1 MIVPNHGINMAGW
14 PKRECRSIDEPN
26 RLILS
31 QEVEDEYREAIF
43 RPKFDRFA
51 SVDRRRRILDIVV
64 FAAEKVEPSEA
75 VRECRDPKDNNYPWP
90 EVQTSLAAETC
101 ATCFRCIR
109 ARHSDPVSSAWPRSY
124 FRRSLSQRPRFNR
137 IRHQPRIGGCG
148 RKFPQHHC
156 ERVSACRSIPRTLPF
171 GWRGPRRNSVTSLSE
186 MNGAGVITS
195 IKTGNPGLAW
205 YVRKSGRSGSPVET
219 EAT

>member
-64 FAAEKVEPSEA
+64 FAAEKVEPSVA
-75 VRECRDPKDNNYPWP
+75 GGADVIVSRDVRHLLSMHPGAAFRPCLVSMAAILFPA
-90 EVQTSLAAETC
+90 LAFA
-101 ATCFRCIR
+101 ATTLQQNTASTPDRGLR
-109 ARHSDPVSSAWPRSY
+109 A
-124 FRRSLSQRPRFNR
+124 
-137 IRHQPRIGGCG
+137 
-148 RKFPQHHC
+148 
-156 ERVSACRSIPRTLPF
+156 
-171 GWRGPRRNSVTSLSE
+171 
-186 MNGAGVITS
+186 
-195 IKTGNPGLAW
+195 
-205 YVRKSGRSGSPVET
+205 
-219 EAT
+219 

>member
-1 MIVPNHGINMAGW
+1 MKGPNRGINMAGW

-75 VRECRDPKDNNYPWP
+75 VRECRDPKDNKYL
-90 EVQTSLAAETC
+90 ELAVAGGADVIVGRDVRHLLSMHPGAAFRSC
-101 ATCFRCIR
+101 LVSMAAILFPALAFAATTLQQNTASTPDRGLR
-109 ARHSDPVSSAWPRSY
+109 A
-124 FRRSLSQRPRFNR
+124 
-137 IRHQPRIGGCG
+137 
-148 RKFPQHHC
+148 
-156 ERVSACRSIPRTLPF
+156 
-171 GWRGPRRNSVTSLSE
+171 
-186 MNGAGVITS
+186 
-195 IKTGNPGLAW
+195 
-205 YVRKSGRSGSPVET
+205 
-219 EAT
+219 